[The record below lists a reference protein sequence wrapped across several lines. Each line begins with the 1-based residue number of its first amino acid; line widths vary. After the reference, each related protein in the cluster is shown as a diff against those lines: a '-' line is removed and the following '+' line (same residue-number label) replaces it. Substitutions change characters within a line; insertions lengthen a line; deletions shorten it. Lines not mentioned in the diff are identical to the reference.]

1 MASSQDNT
9 NFLTY
14 TNTDLG
20 FTIKYPSDWLVNES
34 NTALGLKSP
43 DGAGFVLVSTS
54 NLPNGTSMSGEEL
67 AKTFISH
74 QPFGFRPIEVNTN
87 NYFLSGHPAARIIG
101 IAGFGRP
108 GEPGASQNTICYRVQ
123 SPKSR

>member
-1 MASSQDNT
+1 
-9 NFLTY
+9 
-14 TNTDLG
+14 
-20 FTIKYPSDWLVNES
+20 
-34 NTALGLKSP
+34 
-43 DGAGFVLVSTS
+43 
-54 NLPNGTSMSGEEL
+54 MSGEEL

-108 GEPGASQNTICYRVQ
+108 GEPGAFQEDRVVFPLDSTPLRLHIPYLHIKQTTLGVGIRTWRNYGTYR
-123 SPKSR
+123 SIKFNNA

>member
-1 MASSQDNT
+1 
-9 NFLTY
+9 
-14 TNTDLG
+14 
-20 FTIKYPSDWLVNES
+20 
-34 NTALGLKSP
+34 
-43 DGAGFVLVSTS
+43 
-54 NLPNGTSMSGEEL
+54 MSGEEL

-87 NYFLSGHPAARIIG
+87 NYFLSGHPAVRIIG

>member
-1 MASSQDNT
+1 MANSQDNT

-43 DGAGFVLVSTS
+43 DGAGFVLVSTF
-54 NLPNGTSMSGEEL
+54 NLPNGTSMFGEV
-67 AKTFISH
+67 
-74 QPFGFRPIEVNTN
+74 G
-87 NYFLSGHPAARIIG
+87 
-101 IAGFGRP
+101 
-108 GEPGASQNTICYRVQ
+108 
-123 SPKSR
+123 

>member
-87 NYFLSGHPAARIIG
+87 NYFLSGHPQLG
-101 IAGFGRP
+101 
-108 GEPGASQNTICYRVQ
+108 
-123 SPKSR
+123 